1 MKEYIRRLELIDGIK
16 IEKIEKA
23 KASDEFLSALTDD
36 KVDSILF
43 QRSFCVIYEGVTRKI
58 IRTSYLNI
66 QNKEIDKD
74 FIYRLAK
81 IPGFEAVIPSIEPL
95 FTSGTVLLTV
105 QKKVNGNTLDGWNH
119 LLTKRFTNINMAIYT
134 KQSVYLIILSKYV

>member
-1 MKEYIRRLELIDGIK
+1 MKEYIRRLESIDGIR

-23 KASDEFLSALTDD
+23 KASDEFLSALTND

-43 QRSFCVIYEGVTRKI
+43 QSSFCVIYEGVTRKI
-58 IRTSYLNI
+58 IRTSYLKI

-74 FIYRLAK
+74 FVYRLKK
-81 IPGFEAVIPSIEPL
+81 IPGFEAVISSIEPL
-95 FTSGTVLLTV
+95 FASGTVLLTV

-119 LLTKRFTNINMAIYT
+119 LLTKRFTNINLALYS
-134 KQSVYLIILSKYV
+134 KESVYLIILSKYV